1 MGLGAY
7 MASALPQL
15 AGNPGGGLTELFGSG
30 RYVVGLLIVVGLLE
44 VNVMNLYSAYMS
56 TVTIFTGVRSM
67 QRVTI
72 STKFLLMASI
82 MAIAT
87 AIAAITKDN
96 FNVYFADLLSVLVYV
111 LVPWSAINLADYYL
125 VRKGRYSIDQMF
137 ALDGIY
143 GRYQWKSIGV
153 YVLSVLVQIPFA
165 SLSFYVGPIA
175 RLIGADL
182 AWLPGLVIPGMLYCV
197 IYTRESR
204 DSAALS
210 LPLE

>member
-1 MGLGAY
+1 
-7 MASALPQL
+7 
-15 AGNPGGGLTELFGSG
+15 
-30 RYVVGLLIVVGLLE
+30 
-44 VNVMNLYSAYMS
+44 
-56 TVTIFTGVRSM
+56 M

-72 STKFLLMASI
+72 STKFLLMALI

-96 FNVYFADLLSVLVYV
+96 FNVYFADLLAVLVYV

-137 ALDGIY
+137 VLDGIY
-143 GRYQWKSIGV
+143 GRSQWKSIGV
-153 YVLSVLVQIPFA
+153 YLLSILVQIPFA
-165 SLSFYVGPIA
+165 SLSFYVGPLA

-182 AWLPGLVIPGMLYCV
+182 AWLPGLVIPGILYCF
-197 IYTRESR
+197 IYAR
-204 DSAALS
+204 DSHDSPALG